1 MEEIPTQ
8 NRNTNH
14 YTIMCFIIVSF
25 EVTFLRN
32 VFSHCLKSAFN
43 IFSSY
48 PNFTLLYLKINVEA
62 TAQKIVALR

>member
-1 MEEIPTQ
+1 
-8 NRNTNH
+8 
-14 YTIMCFIIVSF
+14 MCFIIVSF